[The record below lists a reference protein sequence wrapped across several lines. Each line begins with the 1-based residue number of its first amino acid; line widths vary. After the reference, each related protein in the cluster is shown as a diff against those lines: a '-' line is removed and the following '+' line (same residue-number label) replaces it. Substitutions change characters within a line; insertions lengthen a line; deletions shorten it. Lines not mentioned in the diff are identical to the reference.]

1 MVKGY
6 VSATVTVGELE
17 EYLDTMA
24 VQGYD
29 YVDFKPRYSHTNN
42 WKDRTE
48 VTHYLVLMFGP
59 KEKGTT

>member
-24 VQGYD
+24 EQ
-29 YVDFKPRYSHTNN
+29 
-42 WKDRTE
+42 
-48 VTHYLVLMFGP
+48 P
-59 KEKGTT
+59 KLK